1 VETVILHGLCVNSDS
16 KDTSLIL
23 SRVSPEPVRPYLFD
37 ALDGTYPPAPS
48 PRPSS
53 LPPPGHLQLEL
64 TLTSK
69 LGNGRVGH
77 VYALDDSKTKISAPS
92 NSIDVFVHPLVVKV
106 AGRDIPLSTDL
117 MKEAW
122 NYEEMECI
130 QGVAIPRC
138 YGIFQA
144 RLPEDGMQVEPW
156 FDKGNTET
164 TVKNELISVL
174 VLERVGG
181 HLTMPKKLSDEDK

>member
-1 VETVILHGLCVNSDS
+1 METVVLRGLCINSDAS
-16 KDTSLIL
+16 IIL
-23 SRVSPEPVRPYLFD
+23 SRVSPDPVRPYLFD
-37 ALDGTYPPAPS
+37 AMDGSYPRAPS

-64 TLTSK
+64 TLASK
-69 LGNGRVGH
+69 LGSGRVGH
-77 VYALDDSKTKISAPS
+77 VYALDDSKTKISAPP
-92 NSIDVFVHPLVVKV
+92 NSDVFVHPLVVKV
-106 AGRDIPLSTDL
+106 GGREQSLSMDL
-117 MKEAW
+117 AKEAW
-122 NYEEMECI
+122 NYEEMEYI

-144 RLPEDGMQVEPW
+144 RLPEDGMQVKPW
-156 FDKGNTET
+156 FDKGHTET
-164 TVKNELISVL
+164 TVQNALISVL